1 MSTAISFLVMQ
12 SKAENVPQ
20 LFQQV
25 TLVISD
31 IMTVSIEG

>member
-1 MSTAISFLVMQ
+1 MQ

-25 TLVISD
+25 KFVISD
-31 IMTVSIEG
+31 IMPVWIEGWV